1 MKYSKAVLSGLGL
14 GLSALFF
21 STTVFASTISA
32 ISAMSTTST
41 MTVPVYKVAAK
52 GQGATIGDVVFTD
65 SKYGLLIT
73 PNLRDLTPGV
83 HGFHI
88 HQNPSCSDSGQG
100 AGAHLDPSHTAK
112 HLGPY
117 SDQGHLGDLPALTV
131 DAHGMADL
139 PILAPRLTVAQ
150 LHGHSL
156 MIHAGGD
163 NYSDMPKP
171 LGGGGARVACGVI
184 G

>member
-21 STTVFASTISA
+21 STTAFASTMA
-32 ISAMSTTST
+32 TMST

-52 GQGATIGDVVFTD
+52 GQGAPIGDVVFTD

-73 PNLRDLTPGV
+73 PNLKNLTPGV

-88 HQNPSCSDSGQG
+88 HQNPSCADNGLG
-100 AGAHLDPSHTAK
+100 AGGHLDPSHTGK

-131 DAHGMADL
+131 DAQGMADL
-139 PILAPRLTVAQ
+139 PILAPRLSVAK

-163 NYSDMPKP
+163 NYSDTPKL

-184 G
+184 E